1 MKLTLLLPLLLL
13 SGAASANDA
22 ALRQCRAM
30 ADGAARLACY
40 DALPLGAPAAV
51 SPPAPEKIAAAV
63 PASVAPTALPAP
75 APAPPALASTF
86 GLQRADEVVQEVSSS
101 LPGLFEGWSP
111 GQRIRLA
118 NGQLWQI
125 SDDSSGVYYLR
136 DPKVTVRRAALGSF
150 VLDID
155 GAKRMPR
162 VRRLE

>member
-13 SGAASANDA
+13 PGAANANDA

-40 DALPLGAPAAV
+40 DALPLGTAV
-51 SPPAPEKIAAAV
+51 SPLPADKVAAAV
-63 PASVAPTALPAP
+63 PTSTAPTAAP
-75 APAPPALASTF
+75 APAAPALASTF
-86 GLQRADEVVQEVSSS
+86 GLQRADEVVREVSSS

-111 GQRIRLA
+111 GQRFRLA

-136 DPKVTVRRAALGSF
+136 DPKVTVRRGALGSF

-155 GAKRMPR
+155 GANRLPR

>member
-22 ALRQCRAM
+22 ALRQCRAV

-40 DALPLGAPAAV
+40 DALPLGTAV
-51 SPPAPEKIAAAV
+51 SPLPAEKIAAAV
-63 PASVAPTALPAP
+63 PASVAPTAAP
-75 APAPPALASTF
+75 APALAAPALASTF

-111 GQRIRLA
+111 GQRFRLA

-136 DPKVTVRRAALGSF
+136 DPKVTVRRGALGSF